1 MKLLKY
7 IAIAL
12 GVLTMVACGPDNNG
26 DTKEVRIEG
35 KDFVAS
41 GSSKIGVELS
51 ALVYADARA
60 LAEITIYNADGTV
73 YGTASDSIESC
84 CARSTGDVFS
94 ALMKFADSARKHLYN
109 K

>member
-1 MKLLKY
+1 MLASREEWARTY
-7 IAIAL
+7 
-12 GVLTMVACGPDNNG
+12 TNNNG
-26 DTKEVRIEG
+26 EKKEVRIEG
-35 KDFVAS
+35 TDFVAS

-60 LAEITIYNADGTV
+60 LVDITIYNADGTV

-84 CARSTGDVFS
+84 CARSNGDVFA
-94 ALMKFADSARKHLYN
+94 ALMKFADAARMSLYG